1 MAVAKNK
8 KPFLPSLVTTLWR
21 EGYSFNTLCKD
32 VMAGIS
38 VGIVALPLA
47 MAFAI
52 ASGTTPERGLFTAIV
67 AGFLISFLGGSR
79 YQIGGPTGAFVIIIF
94 NIIAKHGYDGLVLT
108 TLMAGVIL
116 LLFGLFRFGTLIKY
130 IPYPVTTGFT
140 TGIGVLIFSQQIKDF
155 FGLTMASVPA
165 DFFPKWE
172 AYFQDAGT
180 VHATTLGIAMFALLA
195 ILATRRFI
203 PRVPG
208 PVVGVLLASGLVW
221 ALGLDVETIGSKFG
235 GIPTELPSFTLPAI
249 SFTLEHVR
257 DLLPDAMTIAF
268 LAGIESLLTCV
279 VVDGM
284 TGDKHNSNMELMAQ
298 GVGNIASVLFGG
310 IPATGAIART
320 VTNIRSGGCTPVA
333 GLVHALVLVGFVLVL
348 APLASFIPLASLA
361 AVLIVVAW
369 DMSDLRRFFHLF
381 HAPKPDVVVMCLT
394 FVLTVVV
401 DLTVAVYVGVMLAAL
416 LFMRR
421 MSEATDICSCTAA
434 ENAEIQDRD
443 IDEIDVPEGVKVY
456 EINGPFFFGVAD
468 RFQDVLGSLDRTP
481 EVFILRMR
489 KVPMV
494 DSTAMNSLELFAEKC
509 KKDGIELLL
518 SGVRDSIKL
527 KFHKL
532 GTDTII
538 GEDHLHSNIDLAL
551 EQAKKVLAERAAAK
565 HKGHVA

>member
-1 MAVAKNK
+1 MATVKKDK
-8 KPFLPSLVTTLWR
+8 KPFLPSTITTLRR
-21 EGYSFNTLCKD
+21 EGYSIQTFCKD
-32 VMAGIS
+32 LMAGLT

-52 ASGTTPERGLFTAIV
+52 ASGASPEQGLFTAIV
-67 AGFLISFLGGSR
+67 AGFVISLFGGSR

-94 NIIAKHGYDGLVLT
+94 NIIMKHGYDGLVIT
-108 TLMAGVIL
+108 TIMAGVLL
-116 LLFGLFRFGTLIKY
+116 LLFGLFRLGTLIKY

-155 FGLTMASVPA
+155 FGLTMANVPV

-172 AYFQDAGT
+172 AYFHSAASFDPS
-180 VHATTLGIAMFALLA
+180 TLGIALLA
-195 ILATRRFI
+195 LAAIVGTRLFA
-203 PRVPG
+203 PRIPG
-208 PVVGVLLASGLVW
+208 PVIGVLLASCAVWIFGLS
-221 ALGLDVETIGSKFG
+221 VETIGSKFG
-235 GIPTELPSFTLPAI
+235 GIPTALPSFTLPKIA
-249 SFTLEHVR
+249 FTLELVR
-257 DLLPDAMTIAF
+257 DLLPEALTIAF

-284 TGDKHNSNMELMAQ
+284 TGDKHNSNVELMAQ
-298 GVGNIASVLFGG
+298 GAGNIASVLFGG

-320 VTNIRSGGCTPVA
+320 VTNIRSGGCTPIA
-333 GLVHALVLVGFVLVL
+333 GLVHAGVLVCFILVL
-348 APLASFIPLASLA
+348 APLASYIPLASLA
-361 AVLIVVAW
+361 AVLIVVSW

-381 HAPKPDVVVMCLT
+381 HAPKPDVAVMCLT
-394 FVLTVVV
+394 FALTVIV
-401 DLTVAVYVGVMLAAL
+401 DLTVAVYVGVMLASL

-434 ENAEIQDRD
+434 ENEKINERD
-443 IDEIDVPEGVKVY
+443 IADCDVPEGVKVY

-468 RFQDVLGSLDRTP
+468 RFQDVLSSLDKNP

-489 KVPMV
+489 KVPMI
-494 DSTAMNSLELFAEKC
+494 DSTALNSLELFARKC
-509 KKDGIELLL
+509 QQDGIELLL
-518 SGVRDSIKL
+518 SCVRDSIKL

-551 EQAKKVLAERAAAK
+551 ARAKEILAERAAAK
-565 HKGHVA
+565 E